1 MKIRDRLALVLSLT
15 AFLVVT
21 GLGIFINV
29 FTARF
34 HKQEFFSRLAERVQL
49 TEQIFLEPN
58 LQVSQAVRENFLHT
72 LDEEEE
78 FVIPLTGGGPDSLD
92 KLFYPGISRQLS
104 RDSAV
109 RFWQGNRQGL
119 GRRYFLP
126 EGEFAVVVTAVDKFG
141 QSKLHHLQ
149 RILVIGVF
157 LCVTVLVAVSWLFAG
172 RLLKPLENKIRK
184 ARHISADRLDLR
196 LETGSGKDEIGQLAI
211 AFNNMLDRLQASF
224 LAQKHFVSNASHE
237 ILNPLT
243 AIIGEAELTLE
254 KKRSVE
260 AYEDTLRIIASE
272 AERLKILTQQLLALA
287 KAESL
292 ASLPQPEP
300 EHLDL
305 CLLEVLEKF
314 PLHRIQLT
322 LPPPDTD
329 LTVFA
334 NRHLLHTA
342 MANVIDNALKYSGEQ
357 PVSVSLSAHPKGIDL
372 TVRDQ
377 GIGIPGPDLANI
389 YIPMHRARNARNIR
403 GHGIGLPLAKKIIL
417 LHEGNIAVESGPRLG
432 TTVVIS
438 LPKGKTGT

>member
-1 MKIRDRLALVLSLT
+1 MKIRDRLALVLTITS
-15 AFLVVT
+15 FLVVT

-34 HKQEFFSRLAERVQL
+34 HKHEFFSRLAERVQL

-58 LQVSQAVRENFLHT
+58 QQVSQAVRENFLHT
-72 LDEEEE
+72 LDEEKEY
-78 FVIPLTGGGPDSLD
+78 VIELTESGQDSLD
-92 KLFYPGISRQLS
+92 KLFYPGISRQLLL
-104 RDSAV
+104 DSTV
-109 RFWQGNRQGL
+109 QFWQGTRQGL
-119 GRRYFLP
+119 GKRYFLP
-126 EGEFAVVVTAVDKFG
+126 KGEFAVVVTAVDKFG
-141 QSKLHHLQ
+141 QSKLLHLR
-149 RILVIGVF
+149 RILSIGVVV
-157 LCVTVLVAVSWLFAG
+157 CVAILVSVSWIFAG
-172 RLLKPLENKIRK
+172 RLLQPLERKILK

-211 AFNNMLDRLQASF
+211 AFNHMLDRLQASF

-254 KKRSVE
+254 KQRTVE
-260 AYEDTLRIIASE
+260 AYEDTLRVVASE
-272 AERLKILTQQLLALA
+272 AERLKVLTQQLLALA

-314 PLHRIQLT
+314 PLQRIRLS
-322 LPPPDTD
+322 LPPAGTD
-329 LTVFA
+329 LTVLA

-342 MANVIDNALKYSGEQ
+342 LVNVIDNALKYSGEDM
-357 PVSVSLSAHPKGIDL
+357 VSVSIGIRRKALDL
-372 TVRDQ
+372 TVRDR
-377 GIGIPGPDLANI
+377 GIGIPAPDLANI

-403 GHGIGLPLAKKIIL
+403 GHGIGLPLAKKIIQ
-417 LHEGNIAVESGPRLG
+417 LHEGSIAVESRPGEG
-432 TTVVIS
+432 TTVVVS
-438 LPKGKTGT
+438 LPRMSPA